1 MRALIARYQ
10 AQAYRG
16 DEVAALLEE
25 MAAAVARDEPACVL
39 YRAARSVERPDTF
52 ILYEEYTDQAALEAH
67 RETPHFRRLI
77 EGAVVPM
84 LESREREVAVP
95 VAQHAPR

>member
-10 AQAYRG
+10 AKAGRG
-16 DEVAALLEE
+16 DEVASLLEE

-39 YRAARSVERPDTF
+39 YRAARSVEHPDAF

-77 EGAVVPM
+77 EGTVVPL
-84 LESREREVAVP
+84 LESRDREVAVP
-95 VAQHAPR
+95 VAQPASR

>member
-10 AQAYRG
+10 AKAGRG
-16 DEVAALLEE
+16 DEVASLLEE

-39 YRAARSVERPDTF
+39 YRAARSVERPDVF

-77 EGAVVPM
+77 EGAVVPL

-95 VAQHAPR
+95 IAQPEPR